1 MAVVAGTVA
10 RRFHAWVHTAPS
22 TDYVCSGAYP
32 GTGYPVGV
40 VWCGAFGVR
49 LRLIFMRIALA
60 YLPIFRAIAKPRL
73 LTLPGDIPPSG

>member
-1 MAVVAGTVA
+1 MLLRPQTMYA
-10 RRFHAWVHTAPS
+10 RVPARV
-22 TDYVCSGAYP
+22 P
-32 GTGYPVGV
+32 GTRYPVGV